1 MKKNVIVKN
10 NRQHNAMKAG
20 RRKLMRPT
28 GVLFTSI
35 MVLIALS
42 GCTLGPDFVPP
53 DMTPPDAYRTAIMPA
68 TSADDLKW
76 WELFD
81 DPVLY
86 DLVTTALENNQ
97 DVKIA
102 VSRMAEARAA
112 LGFTR
117 ADQFPGLDIQ
127 GGAQRGTFQGGARSE
142 DTNYY
147 AYIGPVL
154 NWEIDFWGK
163 FRRATEAARAD
174 LLASEYGVRTVQLAL
189 VSAVAS
195 TYYQLLDFHQRLV
208 ISKATLQSRLE
219 SLRIVALRFEW
230 GTVPE
235 IDLNQA
241 QIQKEIAAEAIPLY
255 ERLIAQTEN
264 ALSVLLGHNPE
275 ATPTGADLKDQSLPP
290 EIPAGIPSEVLT
302 RRPDVTQAMFLL
314 HAQTARIGVAQSL
327 RLPAINL
334 TGLAGVA
341 TSEISN
347 IESDGSVWSIG
358 GSLLGPIYDFDKS
371 LRRVE
376 IEEERTKQALYSYE
390 KTVLTAF
397 REVDDALVEIETL
410 KRQIRANERR
420 VKAAA
425 NANFLSKERYDKGV
439 TSYLEVLETERSLF
453 EVELG
458 HSDLRQQLFTSYVRL
473 YKALGGGWM
482 TKEAMA
488 QAEQEAREEKEA
500 PAGP

>member
-1 MKKNVIVKN
+1 MKKNVIVKR
-10 NRQHNAMKAG
+10 NRQNNAMNDG
-20 RRKLMRPT
+20 RRKPMWST
-28 GVLFTSI
+28 GAVCGALLVLVAF
-35 MVLIALS
+35 S

-53 DMTPPDAYRTAIMPA
+53 DMTPPDAYRTAIMPE
-68 TSADDLKW
+68 TSADELQW

-86 DLVTTALENNQ
+86 DLVTTALENNK

-117 ADQFPGLDIQ
+117 ADQFPALDIQ

-142 DTNYY
+142 DTNYF

-163 FRRATEAARAD
+163 FRRATESARAD

-195 TYYQLLDFHQRLV
+195 TYYQLLDFYQRV
-208 ISKATLQSRLE
+208 AISKNTLKSRLE

-241 QIQKEIAAEAIPLY
+241 QIQKEIAAEAIPFY
-255 ERLIAQTEN
+255 ERLLAQTEN
-264 ALSVLLGHNPE
+264 ALSVLLGRNPE
-275 ATPTGADLKDQSLPP
+275 AIPTGADLKDQSLPP

-302 RRPDVTQAMFLL
+302 RRPDVAQAMFLL
-314 HAQTARIGVAQSL
+314 QAQTAQIGVAQAL

-341 TSEISN
+341 TSEIGN
-347 IESDGSVWSIG
+347 IESDGGVWSVG
-358 GSLLGPIYDFDKS
+358 GSLLGPIFDFNKS

-376 IEEERTKQALYSYE
+376 IEEERTKQALYGYE

-397 REVDDALVEIETL
+397 REVEDALVEIETL
-410 KRQIRANERR
+410 KRQTLSIQRR
-420 VKAAA
+420 LKAAT

-439 TSYLEVLETERSLF
+439 TSYLEVLDTERTLF
-453 EVELG
+453 NVELEN
-458 HSDLRQQLFTSYVRL
+458 SDLRQQLFTSYVRL

-482 TKEAMA
+482 TKAAMA
-488 QAEQEAREEKEA
+488 QAEQEAQEEKEA
-500 PAGP
+500 PASP

>member
-1 MKKNVIVKN
+1 M
-10 NRQHNAMKAG
+10 RTASLLMSAM
-20 RRKLMRPT
+20 L
-28 GVLFTSI
+28 VL
-35 MVLIALS
+35 VAVS
-42 GCTLGPDFVPP
+42 GCTLGPDFVQP
-53 DMTPPDAYRTAIMPA
+53 DMTPPETYRTDIMPG
-68 TSADDLKW
+68 TSADDLQW
-76 WELFD
+76 WELFA

-86 DLVTTALENNQ
+86 DLVTTALENNK

-102 VSRMAEARAA
+102 ISRMAEARAA

-117 ADQFPGLDIQ
+117 ADQFPRLDIQ
-127 GGAQRGTFQGGARSE
+127 GGANRGTFQGGARSE

-163 FRRATEAARAD
+163 FRRATESAQAD
-174 LLASEYGVRTVQLAL
+174 LLASEYGIRAVQLAL
-189 VSAVAS
+189 VSDVAS
-195 TYYQLLDFHQRLV
+195 TYYQLLDFYQRV
-208 ISKATLQSRLE
+208 AISKNTLKSRLE

-241 QIQKEIAAEAIPLY
+241 QIQKEIAAEAIPFY
-255 ERLIAQTEN
+255 ERLLAQTEN

-275 ATPTGADLKDQSLPP
+275 AIPTGEDLRDQSLPP

-302 RRPDVTQAMFLL
+302 RRPDVAQAMFLL
-314 HAQTARIGVAQSL
+314 HAQTAQIGVAQAL

-341 TSEISN
+341 TSEVGN
-347 IESDGSVWSIG
+347 IESDGGVWSVG
-358 GSLLGPIYDFDKS
+358 GSLLGPIFDYNKS

-376 IEEERTKQALYSYE
+376 IEEERTKQALYGYE
-390 KTVLTAF
+390 RTVLTAF
-397 REVDDALVEIETL
+397 REVEDALVEIETL
-410 KRQIRANERR
+410 KRQTLSIQRR
-420 VKAAA
+420 LKAAT

-439 TSYLEVLETERSLF
+439 TSYLEVLDTERTLF
-453 EVELG
+453 NVELEN
-458 HSDLRQQLFTSYVRL
+458 SDLRQQLFTSYVRL

-482 TKEAMA
+482 SKAAMA
-488 QAEQEAREEKEA
+488 QAEQEEKEA
-500 PAGP
+500 QSSP